1 MNWAHVHL
9 ILNHIPVLGTV
20 FGLTLLGWAILRRND
35 AVQRVA
41 LATFVAVALLALPVY
56 LTGQPAE
63 DVVEHAAGVS
73 ESVIEAHEEA
83 AVVALIGV
91 ELLGLIAAGGLYL
104 SRRGR
109 APFAAAPRTALLLSI
124 VVAGLM
130 AWTANLGGQI
140 RHVET
145 RAGAQVP
152 TGDEDAGEG
161 R

>member
-9 ILNHIPVLGTV
+9 ILNHVPVLGTV

-56 LTGQPAE
+56 LTGEPAE
-63 DVVEHAAGVS
+63 AVVEHAAGVS

-109 APFAAAPRTALLLSI
+109 APSVAAPRTALLLSI

-145 RAGAQVP
+145 RAGAQVL